1 MELKNLIDLYKLRR
15 KLLLKGSVLV
25 IPTVFI
31 AVFLGTMY
39 SMTPIGICS
48 SFLVSAV
55 CLYFICIFI
64 SMSINGKENDIF
76 EETLFLH
83 CRKAYIFY
91 GSRELMLA
99 VICCYYSLILT
110 LVPVLLF
117 FINNDWFMRK
127 MQVTDVICG
136 GIYILMCGIA
146 GMVTGDLFHPRIINQ
161 RKTAIIC
168 VILVSVLAV
177 CKHGLATRFAILKV
191 LDYLLPPF
199 MDGFHALVNTEYFNI
214 AEILM
219 ICLHMVVYAVVVT
232 LIKIKLF
239 QIKRFRY

>member
-1 MELKNLIDLYKLRR
+1 MKNLIDLYRLRQ
-15 KLLLKGSVLV
+15 KLLLRSSVLV
-25 IPTVFI
+25 IPTVFTT
-31 AVFLGTMY
+31 VFLGTMY

-55 CLYFICIFI
+55 YLYFICIFI
-64 SMSINGKENDIF
+64 SMSIHGKESDVF
-76 EETLFLH
+76 EETLLLH
-83 CRKAYIFY
+83 CKKAYIFY
-91 GSRELMLA
+91 GSREMMLA
-99 VICCYYSLILT
+99 IVCFIYSIVLT
-110 LVPVLLF
+110 LAPVLLYL
-117 FINNDWFMRK
+117 INSDWFIRK
-127 MQVTDVICG
+127 MENADFICG
-136 GIYILMCGIA
+136 GIYIFLCGIS